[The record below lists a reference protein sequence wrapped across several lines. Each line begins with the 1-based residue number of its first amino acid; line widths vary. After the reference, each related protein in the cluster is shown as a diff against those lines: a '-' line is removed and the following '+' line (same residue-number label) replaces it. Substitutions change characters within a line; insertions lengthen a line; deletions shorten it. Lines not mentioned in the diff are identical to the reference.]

1 MDIND
6 PVIPNILKHG
16 SELKRV
22 NLTLAREF
30 NEPQSTIN
38 ATSFFE
44 NSGLELLRDIILKEL
59 GEDNIKSCFFE
70 YSTLCST
77 IGSDILSAFLCVW
90 QKENHLDI
98 KTLEGDLDNII
109 KTLFAES
116 LSLYYLP
123 KFFIQ
128 PDEDKANITILPDF
142 KSHKRYTEIAEDFNK
157 YLDKFNSAI
166 QINPEQIKYRPL
178 SEIEDDKK
186 TFVQNLSLSNVDY
199 ELVKERSV
207 KFHRSDPLPNHLLLH
222 HLYDEKLYKN
232 RNENY
237 KTILI
242 SIPMLGAPF
251 LTSTNQFNGQG
262 ALFLYLITDK
272 QIDESFRN
280 KITSLVKS
288 ISETNKDLTYN
299 YLFDVGY
306 RFAKEAKRNSI
317 KAAISQVI
325 DRQMSHNINSH
336 VLANLVTKDDLQPAL
351 IRPFLKYLQTRI
363 EFIADIVTTEPLIT
377 FPSAIKDDILSRF
390 SNMKNGKPESTGNN
404 EKEGQAYL
412 LKYISGSSE
421 VTYDDS
427 SESKKN
433 IKIEFEGDENT
444 KAAIPNDILGAQAF
458 YVILENIIRNSVKH
472 CLIPT
477 ITYEGDLGKVSKKN
491 LCLTISAE
499 KFDHE
504 YLKVVIRDNL
514 GIDNSIQRNRKDF
527 SFLAERNL
535 DFITWMNKK
544 IDRAVLDNTGKLREG
559 DWGLLEMKICSA
571 YLRKFPLVDLDNEA
585 NPRLFNISLMDN
597 NIGYEFFLLRPKLA
611 CIVFNA
617 IPGDLDVK
625 KFEDSGIDIVSK
637 DDVDFNLLL
646 HYGILKKNSDRE
658 GKTSHK
664 YLIVE
669 KGVFLEDK
677 KYDSNQPM
685 LLLSTEEI
693 CKILNG
699 SPELAIL
706 KHFFH
711 GDVVKEMVFLDDTK
725 PTPKN
730 SEENKAKLIFHFHAD
745 RESNKELFENYPKYL
760 DYYEPYSTQSATVK
774 LKKDYDEVSEEA
786 KEILK
791 LEMNLAAKLEVAI
804 LDERIQSE
812 ACKINAVHTSNV
824 NINRGDKFQILEGM
838 KVFIPEEKSEFN
850 LNANSFLEGAK
861 EEERI
866 SYKIKEWIKL
876 KAEHCNYILIH
887 QGIIEKLLGST
898 DVGKIENFVRDFEKQ
913 KAKLIIISGR
923 GKPSNLPNDVFYLP
937 FSLVNQYVVSYRS
950 KIYLYKLLIS
960 ARRYRH
966 D

>member
-1 MDIND
+1 MDVND
-6 PVIPNILKHG
+6 PVIPSILKHG
-16 SELKRV
+16 GELKRV

-30 NEPQSTIN
+30 NAPQSTIN
-38 ATSFFE
+38 ANSFFE
-44 NSGLELLRDIILKEL
+44 NSGLVLLRDIILSEL

-98 KTLEGDLDNII
+98 ITLEGDLDKII
-109 KTLFAES
+109 KTLFDES

-128 PDEDKANITILPDF
+128 PDVDKANITILPDF
-142 KSHKRYTEIAEDFNK
+142 KSHHRYSQIESEFNN
-157 YLDKFNSAI
+157 YLTKFNSAFQKNTEPI
-166 QINPEQIKYRPL
+166 SYRPL
-178 SEIEDDKK
+178 SGIDNDSK

-199 ELVKERSV
+199 ELVKERSNH
-207 KFHRSDPLPNHLLLH
+207 FHRSDPLPNHLLLH

-232 RNENY
+232 KNEKY

-251 LTSTNQFNGQG
+251 VTSVNQFNGQG
-262 ALFLYLITDK
+262 ALFLYLVTDK

-377 FPSAIKDDILSRF
+377 FPSLLKDDILSRF
-390 SNMKNGKPESTGNN
+390 INMKNGSNEYNDNN
-404 EKEGQAYL
+404 EKEGQEYL

-421 VTYDDS
+421 VTYEDS
-427 SESKKN
+427 NDIKKN
-433 IKIEFEGDENT
+433 IKIEFNDSEET

-472 CLIPT
+472 CVIPT
-477 ITYEGDLGKVSKKN
+477 IISEGDRGNVSKKN
-491 LCLTISAE
+491 LCLSISAE
-499 KFDHE
+499 NFSNE

-514 GIDNSIQRNRKDF
+514 GKDNSLQR
-527 SFLAERNL
+527 ERRDHVFDGEKNL
-535 DFITWMNKK
+535 DFVKWMNNK
-544 IDRAVLDNTGKLREG
+544 IDRNVLDKTGKLREG

-571 YLRKFPLVDLDNEA
+571 YLRKYPLVDLDNEA
-585 NPRLFNISLMDN
+585 TPRLFNICLKDN
-597 NIGYEFFLLRPKLA
+597 DIGYEFYLLKPKLA
-611 CIVFNA
+611 CIVYNSV
-617 IPGDLDVK
+617 PNNLDLISLAN
-625 KFEDSGIDIVSK
+625 SGIDVLSK
-637 DDVDFNLLL
+637 NDIDLDLLFR
-646 HYGILKKNSDRE
+646 YGILKKGNEKE

-664 YLIVE
+664 YLI
-669 KGVFLEDK
+669 LENGILNSDTRIE
-677 KYDSNQPM
+677 SNQPM
-685 LLLSTEEI
+685 LQLTTTEISE
-693 CKILNG
+693 ILNNL
-699 SPELAIL
+699 PELSIL
-706 KHFFH
+706 KHFLKE
-711 GDVVKEMVFLDDTK
+711 DEVKELVFLPDTSAIPTDISENKSKIIFHLHADTK
-725 PTPKN
+725 TSLN
-730 SEENKAKLIFHFHAD
+730 
-745 RESNKELFENYPKYL
+745 LFENYPKHLY
-760 DYYEPYSTQSATVK
+760 YYEPYSTQSATGK
-774 LKKDYDEVSEEA
+774 LKKDYDHASNEI
-786 KEILK
+786 KDILK
-791 LEMNLAAKLEVAI
+791 YEMNLAAKMEIAV

-812 ACKINAVHTSNV
+812 ACKININTSN
-824 NINRGDKFQILEGM
+824 GTDLMKGEKYQILEGM
-838 KVFIPEEKSEFN
+838 KILIPDERNEFN
-850 LNANSFLEGAK
+850 LNANSFLEGEK
-861 EEERI
+861 EEDKI
-866 SYKIKEWIKL
+866 SNKIKEWINAKM
-876 KAEHCNYILIH
+876 KHCNYVLVH

-898 DVGKIENFVRDFEKQ
+898 DIEKIETFVRSFEGE

-923 GKPSNLPNDVFYLP
+923 GKPSNLPKDVFYLP
-937 FSLVNQYVVSYRS
+937 FSLVNQYIISYRS